1 MFLNRMGLLLLLTS
15 TLLSS
20 YFHPWR
26 VVDAQALFTI
36 KGITLFIEP
45 SADVIRDTSVI
56 LKCQAVVSSSGQE
69 PLSRHYTIYKDGE
82 EVYTKTSSTSED
94 LLYRLPEARVSNTG
108 KYKCQI
114 TIEDKKMISDF
125 KKLTVTGLS
134 EPEVHLNTGVVS
146 EGEEVTARCM
156 APGETGSII
165 FYFYEDSKEILEK
178 KVNSNQTEV
187 KLRFNSVGIHKVHCA
202 YTVLVMPDSFKS
214 KDSNTVHISV
224 KEYPITLDLDISP
237 TYKIYEGDRLDILCT
252 IIKSQHSS
260 QSIQLFL
267 SQGTQLLRSESTETK
282 VSHNMTA
289 LAKNS
294 GEFEC
299 RLVMGNVVKV
309 ATKTISVTEL
319 FSVPILTMSPAEVF
333 QKDYMTLTCK
343 SESFASEKLRREELI
358 YSLDPSENALSEN
371 KVGEFSGR
379 ALLHDLNYTCIARA
393 KGIVKHSN
401 TLTVRPK
408 VPVSNPNISVVDKVV
423 LKQPFKILCKS
434 DNGSLPINYTLLKDK
449 SQLSTISVKLPSQKA
464 LFTVTVTHTDEIS
477 KYTCEAK
484 NSHKKSLVS
493 EKLNATVIV
502 PVSRPTL
509 TVIPPLP
516 EISEGDDLYLI
527 CGTQG
532 TPPVTF
538 KWYRVGNK
546 QPLHITTS
554 NDNHTNY
561 QVFGLTKQHSGTY
574 YCEAV
579 NHGNNAVHSEL
590 VDIEVNLATWKKA
603 LIGGFCLLVVSVL
616 VVVLVLCFRSKRVR
630 VDKAVTSVWSE
641 RPPEEANDEETSMV
655 SNEPDVEYTEVVH
668 PRAADS
674 AKVPLRKGT
683 DTVYSEL
690 QNAPHGAA
698 DHHDYGSVEYA
709 ELNGEQPEINHC
721 SPEVNNYQDL
731 PVPVD

>member
-1 MFLNRMGLLLLLTS
+1 MGLLLLLTS

-125 KKLTVTGLS
+125 KRLTVTGLS
-134 EPEVHLNTGVVS
+134 VPEIHLNKGVVS

-202 YTVLVMPDSFKS
+202 YTVLVMQDSFKS
-214 KDSNTVHISV
+214 KDSNTLTISV
-224 KEYPITLDLDISP
+224 KEYPITLVLDISP
-237 TYKIYEGDRLDILCT
+237 TYKIYEGDRLDISCT
-252 IIKSQHSS
+252 IINSQHSS

-267 SQGTQLLRSESTETK
+267 SQGTQLLRSESSKTK

-333 QKDYMTLTCK
+333 QKESMTLTCK
-343 SESFASEKLRREELI
+343 SESLASEKLRREELI
-358 YSLDPSENALSEN
+358 YSLDPSENALSQN
-371 KVGEFSGR
+371 NGEFSGW
-379 ALLHDLNYTCIARA
+379 ALQYDLNYTCIARA

-408 VPVSNPNISVVDKVV
+408 VPVSAPNISVVDKVV

-449 SQLSTISVKLPSQKA
+449 SQLSTITVKLPIQKA

-484 NSHKKSLVS
+484 NSHKKSLIS
-493 EKLNATVIV
+493 ERLNATVIV

-516 EISEGDDLYLI
+516 EISEGHHLYLI
-527 CGTQG
+527 CGIQG

-538 KWYRVGNK
+538 KWYRVGNE
-546 QPLHITTS
+546 QPLFTTTS
-554 NDNHTNY
+554 NNYHTNY
-561 QVFGLTKQHSGTY
+561 QVSGLTKQHSGTY

-579 NHGNNAVHSEL
+579 NHANN
-590 VDIEVNLATWKKA
+590 
-603 LIGGFCLLVVSVL
+603 VV
-616 VVVLVLCFRSKRVR
+616 RSKLV
-630 VDKAVTSVWSE
+630 KIEA
-641 RPPEEANDEETSMV
+641 PPGG
-655 SNEPDVEYTEVVH
+655 
-668 PRAADS
+668 R
-674 AKVPLRKGT
+674 
-683 DTVYSEL
+683 
-690 QNAPHGAA
+690 Q
-698 DHHDYGSVEYA
+698 
-709 ELNGEQPEINHC
+709 Q
-721 SPEVNNYQDL
+721 
-731 PVPVD
+731 

>member
-1 MFLNRMGLLLLLTS
+1 MGLLLLLTS

-36 KGITLFIEP
+36 KGITLSIEP
-45 SADVIRDTSVI
+45 SDDVIRDTSVI

-125 KKLTVTGLS
+125 KRLTVTGLS
-134 EPEVHLNTGVVS
+134 VPEVHLNKGVVS

-214 KDSNTVHISV
+214 KDSNTLTISV
-224 KEYPITLDLDISP
+224 KEYPITLVLEISP
-237 TYKIYEGDRLDILCT
+237 TYKIYEGDRLDISCT
-252 IIKSQHSS
+252 IINSQHSS

-267 SQGTQLLRSESTETK
+267 SQGTQLLRSESTKTK

-333 QKDYMTLTCK
+333 QKEYMTLTCK
-343 SESFASEKLRREELI
+343 IESFASEKLRREELI
-358 YSLDPSENALSEN
+358 YSLDPSENALSQN
-371 KVGEFSGR
+371 NGEFSGW
-379 ALLHDLNYTCIARA
+379 ALQYDLNYTCIARA

-408 VPVSNPNISVVDKVV
+408 VPVSNPKISVVDKVV

-449 SQLSTISVKLPSQKA
+449 SQLSTISVKLPIQKA

-516 EISEGDDLYLI
+516 EISEGDHLYLI

-546 QPLHITTS
+546 QPLFTTTS
-554 NDNHTNY
+554 NNNHTNY
-561 QVFGLTKQHSGTY
+561 QVSGLTKQHSGTY

-579 NHGNNAVHSEL
+579 NHANKAFSSEF

>member
-1 MFLNRMGLLLLLTS
+1 MGLLLLLTS

-36 KGITLFIEP
+36 KGITLSIEP
-45 SADVIRDTSVI
+45 SDDVIRDTSVI

-125 KKLTVTGLS
+125 KRLTVTGLS
-134 EPEVHLNTGVVS
+134 VPEVHLNKAVIS

-187 KLRFNSVGIHKVHCA
+187 KHRFNSVGIHKVHCA

-214 KDSNTVHISV
+214 KDSNTVPISV
-224 KEYPITLDLDISP
+224 KEYPITLVLDISP
-237 TYKIYEGDRLDILCT
+237 TYKIYEGDRLDISCT

-267 SQGTQLLRSESTETK
+267 SQGTQLLRSESTKTK

-333 QKDYMTLTCK
+333 EKEYMKLTCK

-358 YSLDPSENALSEN
+358 YSLDPSKNALSQN
-371 KVGEFSGR
+371 NGEFSGL
-379 ALLHDLNYTCIARA
+379 ALQHDLNYTCIARA

-408 VPVSNPNISVVDKVV
+408 VPVSNPKISVVDKVV

-449 SQLSTISVKLPSQKA
+449 SQLSTISVKLPIQKA

-516 EISEGDDLYLI
+516 EISEGDHLYLI

-546 QPLHITTS
+546 QPLFTTTS
-554 NDNHTNY
+554 NNNHTNY
-561 QVFGLTKQHSGTY
+561 QVSGLTKQHSGTY

-579 NHGNNAVHSEL
+579 NHANNAVSSEL

-641 RPPEEANDEETSMV
+641 RPPEEAANDEETSMV

>member
-1 MFLNRMGLLLLLTS
+1 MGLLLLLTS

-36 KGITLFIEP
+36 KGITLSIEP
-45 SADVIRDTSVI
+45 SDDVIRDTSVI

-125 KKLTVTGLS
+125 KRLTVTGLS
-134 EPEVHLNTGVVS
+134 VPEVHLNKAVIS

-187 KLRFNSVGIHKVHCA
+187 KHRFNSVGIHKVHCA

-214 KDSNTVHISV
+214 KDSNTVPISV
-224 KEYPITLDLDISP
+224 KEYPITLVLDISP
-237 TYKIYEGDRLDILCT
+237 TYKIYEGDRLDISCT

-267 SQGTQLLRSESTETK
+267 SQGTQLLRSESTKTK

-333 QKDYMTLTCK
+333 EKEYMKLTCK

-358 YSLDPSENALSEN
+358 YSLDPSKNALSQN
-371 KVGEFSGR
+371 NGEFSGL
-379 ALLHDLNYTCIARA
+379 ALQHDLNYTCIARA

-408 VPVSNPNISVVDKVV
+408 VPVSNPKISVVDKVV

-449 SQLSTISVKLPSQKA
+449 SQLSTISVKLPIQKA

-516 EISEGDDLYLI
+516 EISEGDHLYLI

-546 QPLHITTS
+546 QPLFTTTS
-554 NDNHTNY
+554 NNNHTNY
-561 QVFGLTKQHSGTY
+561 QVSGLTKQHSGTY

-579 NHGNNAVHSEL
+579 NHANNAVSSEL

>member
-1 MFLNRMGLLLLLTS
+1 MGLLLLLTS

-36 KGITLFIEP
+36 KGITLSIEP
-45 SADVIRDTSVI
+45 SDDVIRDTSVI

-125 KKLTVTGLS
+125 KRLTVTGLS
-134 EPEVHLNTGVVS
+134 VPEVHLNKGVVS

-214 KDSNTVHISV
+214 KDSNTLTISV
-224 KEYPITLDLDISP
+224 KEYPITLVLEISP
-237 TYKIYEGDRLDILCT
+237 TYKIYEGDRLDISCT
-252 IIKSQHSS
+252 IINSQHSS

-267 SQGTQLLRSESTETK
+267 SQGTQLLRSESTKTK

-333 QKDYMTLTCK
+333 QKEYMTLTCK
-343 SESFASEKLRREELI
+343 IESFASEKLRREELI
-358 YSLDPSENALSEN
+358 YSLDPSENALSQN
-371 KVGEFSGR
+371 NGEFSGW
-379 ALLHDLNYTCIARA
+379 ALQYDLNYTCIARA

-408 VPVSNPNISVVDKVV
+408 VPVSNPKISVVDKVV

-449 SQLSTISVKLPSQKA
+449 SQLSTISVKLPIQKA

-516 EISEGDDLYLI
+516 EISEGDHLYLI

-546 QPLHITTS
+546 QPLFTTTS
-554 NDNHTNY
+554 NNNHTNY
-561 QVFGLTKQHSGTY
+561 QVSGLTKQHSGTY

-579 NHGNNAVHSEL
+579 NHANKAFSSEF

-641 RPPEEANDEETSMV
+641 RPPEEAANDEETSMV